1 MADPKWE
8 RDPRD
13 QEQLVQR
20 HPYGN
25 DPTRLDTERTAG
37 EQSTVRNGGLAS
49 GTDDDPVMPADDA
62 TLNTKI

>member
-8 RDPRD
+8 SDPDD

-20 HPYGN
+20 HPYRR
-25 DPTRLDTERTAG
+25 DPTKLDTERTAD
-37 EQSTVRNGGLAS
+37 EQSTVRNSGLAS